1 MYKTLKLKN
10 KKNHTYISFSSKF
23 IVSIFEIYNFIK
35 IPKLNIKK
43 IHSCINIFL
52 LNFKIKSLNTPRDHP
67 SLYQTYHQFLAGKQG
82 VEPRSTV
89 LETAVLPLNYFPM
102 LAISKY
108 LIINFL
114 RPYLQDPYHIFHY
127 NFA

>member
-1 MYKTLKLKN
+1 MYLIYRIIQKISNVVNVNATNIVKN
-10 KKNHTYISFSSKF
+10 KSQRDKLVNLLHLLCHVTY
-23 IVSIFEIYNFIK
+23 
-35 IPKLNIKK
+35 
-43 IHSCINIFL
+43 IFL
-52 LNFKIKSLNTPRDHP
+52 LNFKIKSLNTPRYHL

-114 RPYLQDPYHIFHY
+114 GPYLQDPYRTFHY

>member
-1 MYKTLKLKN
+1 MRL
-10 KKNHTYISFSSKF
+10 IS
-23 IVSIFEIYNFIK
+23 NF
-35 IPKLNIKK
+35 
-43 IHSCINIFL
+43 F
-52 LNFKIKSLNTPRDHP
+52 NFKIKSLNTPRDHL
-67 SLYQTYHQFLAGKQG
+67 SLYQTFHQFMAGKQG

-114 RPYLQDPYHIFHY
+114 RPYLQDPYRTFHY